1 MSSSFSRRLGEVLAH
16 VQDLFDT
23 ALHFGIRRV
32 TKSGNKSDSDG
43 NGEGSRSGKIL
54 RFFGEVGD
62 SYFKKYGDIKS
73 GKEDLEK
80 DA

>member
-1 MSSSFSRRLGEVLAH
+1 MNSSFPRRLGEVLAY

-23 ALHFGIRRV
+23 ALHVGIRRV
-32 TKSGNKSDSDG
+32 TESGKKSDSDR
-43 NGEGSRSGKIL
+43 NEEGSKPGKIL

-73 GKEDLEK
+73 GKENPEEDE
-80 DA
+80 

>member
-1 MSSSFSRRLGEVLAH
+1 MSGPFSKRLGEVLAH

-23 ALHFGIRRV
+23 VIHLGIKRV
-32 TKSGNKSDSDG
+32 SESGKRSDST
-43 NGEGSRSGKIL
+43 EKEKGSRPGRIL

-73 GKEDLEK
+73 GKSEEEEDG
-80 DA
+80 

>member
-1 MSSSFSRRLGEVLAH
+1 MSGSFSKRLGEVLAH

-23 ALHFGIRRV
+23 ALHLGIKRVSESGRR
-32 TKSGNKSDSDG
+32 SDSSGD
-43 NGEGSRSGKIL
+43 NKGSRPGKIL

-73 GKEDLEK
+73 GKSEEED
-80 DA
+80 DG

>member
-1 MSSSFSRRLGEVLAH
+1 MNSSFSRRLGEVLAH

-23 ALHFGIRRV
+23 ALHLGIKRV
-32 TKSGNKSDSDG
+32 TESEKKSNSDG
-43 NGEGSRSGKIL
+43 NEEGSRLGKIL

-73 GKEDLEK
+73 GKENPEK
-80 DA
+80 DG